1 MDSLWI
7 LFYNFDKQ
15 CVNLHFFLLSLKKKR
30 NISSVLK
37 KFFFYLTKN
46 RSHICDVSVFPFVNE
61 VS

>member
-15 CVNLHFFLLSLKKKR
+15 CVNLHFFLLSLEKNR

-37 KFFFYLTKN
+37 KFFLSN
-46 RSHICDVSVFPFVNE
+46 
-61 VS
+61 

>member
-15 CVNLHFFLLSLKKKR
+15 CVNLHIFLLSLEK
-30 NISSVLK
+30 VL
-37 KFFFYLTKN
+37 FYLTKN
-46 RSHICDVSVFPFVNE
+46 RSHICDVSVFPIVNE

>member
-15 CVNLHFFLLSLKKKR
+15 CVNLHFFLLSLKKKEY
-30 NISSVLK
+30 IFCIKEVL
-37 KFFFYLTKN
+37 FYLTKN
-46 RSHICDVSVFPFVNE
+46 RSHICDVSVFPIVNE

>member
-7 LFYNFDKQ
+7 LFSNFDKQ
-15 CVNLHFFLLSLKKKR
+15 CVNLHFFLLSLEKNR
-30 NISSVLK
+30 IIS
-37 KFFFYLTKN
+37 TKN